1 MTIDAVSDIGA
12 CVTLLRRCFVP
23 ENTTIVPRQDGS
35 YATPEGN
42 CTPSGWISLR
52 VQVGN
57 IDYVMPKV
65 DLCDKLPFAMILG
78 RDWQR
83 AVQATIT
90 IEPNGGVCITT
101 PASMQEFGCVKTK

>member
-1 MTIDAVSDIGA
+1 MTIDALPDIGS
-12 CVTLLRRCFVP
+12 CVTLLTRCFVP
-23 ENTTIVPRQDGS
+23 ENSTIFPWQDGS

-52 VQVGN
+52 IQVGN

-65 DLCDKLPFAMILG
+65 GLCDKLPIAMILG

-90 IEPNGGVCITT
+90 IDP
-101 PASMQEFGCVKTK
+101 S